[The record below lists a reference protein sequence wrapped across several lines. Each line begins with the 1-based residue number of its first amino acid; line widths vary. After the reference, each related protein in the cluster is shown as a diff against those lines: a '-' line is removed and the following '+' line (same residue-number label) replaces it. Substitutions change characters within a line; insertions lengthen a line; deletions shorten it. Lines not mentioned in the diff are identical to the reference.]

1 MNSSTSELVLAT
13 NKRTDKLVCVSIR
26 TKSFYS
32 SDTPSYDGQ
41 HTSQHQFNWNNLYFV
56 FETQTYMKYKLTAL
70 MTQSLWKKKFFCLLD
85 RASSW

>member
-1 MNSSTSELVLAT
+1 MEMNSSTSELVLAT

-41 HTSQHQFNWNNLYFV
+41 HTSQHQFN
-56 FETQTYMKYKLTAL
+56 
-70 MTQSLWKKKFFCLLD
+70 
-85 RASSW
+85 